1 MTKNFLEI
9 NNVTFAA
16 SAQSKV
22 NNVSLTIEN
31 QGDIVCLLGPS
42 GIGKTTILR
51 TIAGLEKVQSGKI
64 TLKNKILSSDN
75 IHIEPEN
82 RNISMG
88 FQDNSLFPH
97 YTVLEN
103 IKFGADRNKKKK
115 KGLNLNEINK
125 LLHIE
130 HIVNKY
136 PHQISSGEA
145 QRASLARSLLSN
157 PDLLLLDEPL
167 SNVDQNFKEEI
178 QVKLKQ
184 ILIEHKITT
193 IIVTHD
199 SYEAFYLGTKCG
211 IILDGQLKQYDDPY
225 NVYHFPNSIEVVNF
239 LNRGILIPAKVTGE
253 NSLEN
258 DDLGT
263 ITGDFIKHYPKG
275 SEVQLLLQPEDLEH
289 DDKSNLKLEVVDR
302 KFRGTNFIY
311 TLKTASNRLE
321 INNVTFAA
329 SAQSKVNN
337 VSLTIENQGDIVCL
351 LGPSGI
357 GKTTILRTIAGLE
370 KVQSGKI
377 TLKNKILSSD
387 NIHIEP
393 ENRNISMGFQD
404 NSLFPHYTVLENIKF
419 GADRNKKK
427 KKGLNL
433 NEINKLLHI
442 EHIVNKYPHQ
452 ISSGEAQRAS
462 LARSLLSN
470 PDLLL
475 LDEPLSNVDQNF
487 KEEIQVKLKQILIE
501 HKITTI
507 IVTHDSYEAFYLG
520 TKCGIILDGQL
531 KQYDDPYNVY
541 HFPNS
546 IEVVNFLNR
555 GILIPAKVTGENSL
569 ENDDL
574 GTITGDFIKHY
585 PKGSEVQL
593 LLQPEDLEH
602 DDKSNLKLEVVD
614 RKFRGTNFIYTLK
627 TASNK
632 LIPVFVHSHHIHQHE
647 VDEKFGIKRPINI
660 DHIVCF

>member
-64 TLKNKILSSDN
+64 ILKNKILSSDKT
-75 IHIEPEN
+75 HIEPEN

-130 HIVNKY
+130 HIVDKY

-184 ILIEHKITT
+184 ILTEHKITT

-199 SYEAFYLGTKCG
+199 SYEAFYLGSKCG

-225 NVYHFPNSIEVVNF
+225 NVYHFPNSVEVVNF
-239 LNRGILIPAKVTGE
+239 LNRGTLIPAKVTGE
-253 NSLEN
+253 NSLES

-263 ITGDFIKHYPKG
+263 IKGNFIKHYPKG
-275 SEVQLLLQPEDLEH
+275 SDVKLLIQPEDLEH
-289 DDKSNLKLEVVDR
+289 DDGSNLKLEVVDR
-302 KFRGTNFIY
+302 QFRGTNFIY
-311 TLKTASNRLE
+311 TLKT
-321 INNVTFAA
+321 
-329 SAQSKVNN
+329 
-337 VSLTIENQGDIVCL
+337 
-351 LGPSGI
+351 P
-357 GKTTILRTIAGLE
+357 
-370 KVQSGKI
+370 
-377 TLKNKILSSD
+377 
-387 NIHIEP
+387 
-393 ENRNISMGFQD
+393 RN
-404 NSLFPHYTVLENIKF
+404 L
-419 GADRNKKK
+419 
-427 KKGLNL
+427 
-433 NEINKLLHI
+433 
-442 EHIVNKYPHQ
+442 
-452 ISSGEAQRAS
+452 
-462 LARSLLSN
+462 
-470 PDLLL
+470 
-475 LDEPLSNVDQNF
+475 
-487 KEEIQVKLKQILIE
+487 
-501 HKITTI
+501 
-507 IVTHDSYEAFYLG
+507 
-520 TKCGIILDGQL
+520 
-531 KQYDDPYNVY
+531 
-541 HFPNS
+541 
-546 IEVVNFLNR
+546 
-555 GILIPAKVTGENSL
+555 
-569 ENDDL
+569 
-574 GTITGDFIKHY
+574 
-585 PKGSEVQL
+585 
-593 LLQPEDLEH
+593 
-602 DDKSNLKLEVVD
+602 
-614 RKFRGTNFIYTLK
+614 
-627 TASNK
+627 